1 MDDAQLAMTLARARI
16 GIGLVLVLAPGR
28 SARMMSG
35 RRAAGIEPMLT
46 RMLGARDMML
56 GLGTVIAV
64 DRGAPVRG
72 WIEAS
77 AASDVADSVAC
88 LLARSRIST
97 GALRATVAIA
107 SGSAIA
113 GAYLSR
119 RLDPPPAAHP
129 NQPEAAVTGHPES

>member
-1 MDDAQLAMTLARARI
+1 MDDAQLAITLARARI
-16 GIGLVLVLAPGR
+16 GIGVTLVLAPGI

-35 RRAAGIEPMLT
+35 RKAAGIEPLLT
-46 RMLGARDMML
+46 RMLGARDMLL

-77 AASDVADSVAC
+77 AASDVADSLAC
-88 LLARSRIST
+88 LLARSRMSS
-97 GALRATVAIA
+97 GAFSATVALA

-113 GAYLSR
+113 CAYLSR
-119 RLDPPPAAHP
+119 RLDPPPPAHP
-129 NQPEAAVTGHPES
+129 HQPEAAITGHPEQ